1 MKGTRRLEIG
11 DWRRTMGFLIHRRTM
26 AFGLVQTLGQAKGHS
41 VGGDVVWISPSSLPG
56 WVHPALVALET
67 REYKMSQDEAGPD
80 VECMH

>member
-1 MKGTRRLEIG
+1 LEKNNG
-11 DWRRTMGFLIHRRTM
+11 LLDPQKNNGFNLTQS
-26 AFGLVQTLGQAKGHS
+26 LDQAKGHS